1 MLDEETVE
9 LVLKLY
15 REQDA
20 AVVPVPPPIEQNVTV
35 TALEAVRPITA
46 PALPPTQ
53 SATPE
58 VVLRVTE
65 PLTVKDFAEA
75 LQITTE
81 DVLAQLMSMGTTASM
96 NQVIDPDTAN
106 VVAQKLGRHVTLV
119 TEGEADAATDRIS
132 GGIMSLSEEPNN
144 TAADLPDG
152 KSEASNTGAEESSES
167 TPSDTGAEETDTS
180 VPIGAVAGESSES
193 TPSDTGAEEGR
204 QFVVVDLGHARR
216 SQVKRL
222 RRGRGPLTRKVGR
235 LFVELKAED
244 AFSQD
249 ASTLIIII
257 RAGRQRRGSR

>member
-96 NQVIDPDTAN
+96 NEVIDPDTAN

-152 KSEASNTGAEESSES
+152 KSEASN
-167 TPSDTGAEETDTS
+167 TGAEETDTS

-257 RAGRQRRGSR
+257 QAGRQRRGSR